1 MDISCSFLKQ
11 YVTYTNKSTFL
22 LLYVTYGRKRKKHF
36 PNKNRVNQNCCFLL
50 DLLFS
55 TKYVF
60 VNIHKQNLYIDLVG
74 RGI

>member
-1 MDISCSFLKQ
+1 MLHIQIKVLFSYFMLRMEE
-11 YVTYTNKSTFL
+11 N
-22 LLYVTYGRKRKKHF
+22 GKKHF